1 MFPQVPPQQQVPPAL
16 HKAFPAVTHDLR
28 SVLGSF
34 PTTGEGPGGWEFKGR
49 RVPRKYRRRNSQKIV
64 TTWLNLQCPMT
75 SQGLGFR
82 WSL

>member
-49 RVPRKYRRRNSQKIV
+49 RVPRKYRR
-64 TTWLNLQCPMT
+64 
-75 SQGLGFR
+75 
-82 WSL
+82 